1 MCLTE
6 GRGINPNPDGSPPET
21 AGTKNCHAEGERG
34 EKNTFEFNS
43 VAATP
48 HAASREPAF
57 VGGGGGGGGGC
68 LGRDRG
74 RRGAPFPRRARS
86 GRGRG
91 VLAGRRERV
100 EARRGARRW
109 LRQRE
114 IGKRWRGRR
123 VVVVCRKAGEE
134 EEKEE
139 GGGHFGHSSSQYFI
153 FY

>member
-1 MCLTE
+1 MNKKKNETAFLVLHNAFKRTRMCLTE

-34 EKNTFEFNS
+34 EKNTFEFS
-43 VAATP
+43 SAAATP

-57 VGGGGGGGGGC
+57 VGGGGGGGGC

-91 VLAGRRERV
+91 RARRPPRARGG
-100 EARRGARRW
+100 EARRAAVAPAAGD
-109 LRQRE
+109 RE
-114 IGKRWRGRR
+114 EMER
-123 VVVVCRKAGEE
+123 
-134 EEKEE
+134 EK
-139 GGGHFGHSSSQYFI
+139 SSSSV
-153 FY
+153 